1 VWTAKVEEDH
11 VCDSYERYSESEEN
25 AHDNDLGNGVG
36 MSEYGML
43 YSTDGAVDSADDGL
57 IWKTVLRTGR
67 WALRPG
73 PGQRPVPQP
82 LTVVEGPGTPPN
94 SVGFADIVAA
104 FQENAVQHVTIPLS
118 HADRVDENTG
128 YVRDLRVEDDPDRPG
143 EKVLR
148 AGLEFTDQSIKQKV
162 LDRSI
167 ANTSMGLRWD
177 YSNKESG
184 KRYKVVAEHVAL
196 TNNPWIN
203 GMRPF
208 GLSEDE
214 AKDKIDQFE
223 LSETTTKDYDK
234 NVTVNVTVNV
244 PQTGTSAAEQQFSE
258 VKEPR
263 KPSKEV
269 HMSLPKEL
277 EGLDLADEAAAKVME
292 ILQAK
297 ETEAAEAKRLADE
310 ATQLAADLTENQRK
324 AGVDKRIDEL
334 KAMGLSE
341 QSGFLKT
348 VRQVLLADTGENKL
362 TFSEDGKDE
371 TITFSDVVN
380 KLIGALPQK
389 DGKIDFSEMA
399 QSLGVERAEAPAKD
413 AVDENK
419 SAEDKYAEAYEFL
432 HGTKPPTKS

>member
-1 VWTAKVEEDH
+1 
-11 VCDSYERYSESEEN
+11 
-25 AHDNDLGNGVG
+25 

-82 LTVVEGPGTPPN
+82 LTVVEGSGNPPH
-94 SVGFADIVAA
+94 SVGFSDIISA
-104 FQENAVQHVTIPLS
+104 FDEEAVQHVTVPLS
-118 HADRVDENTG
+118 HSDRVDENTG
-128 YVRDLRVEDDPDRPG
+128 HVRKLKVEPDPDRPG
-143 EKVLR
+143 EHVLR
-148 AGLEFTDQSIKQKV
+148 AGINFTDSAIKEKV
-162 LDRSI
+162 LNGSI
-167 ANTSMGLRWD
+167 ANTSMGLRWNYERKD
-177 YSNKESG
+177 TGKKYS
-184 KRYKVVAEHVAL
+184 VVAEHVAL

-208 GLSEDE
+208 GLSEQDANE
-214 AKDKIDQFE
+214 KVDQFE
-223 LSETTTKDYDK
+223 LSTESTDDK
-234 NVTVNVTVNV
+234 HVTVNVTVNV
-244 PQTGTSAAEQQFSE
+244 PERDSAAPQQSSE

-263 KPSKEV
+263 KPTKEV

-297 ETEAAEAKRLADE
+297 ETEAADAKRLAVE
-310 ATQLAADLTENQRK
+310 ATQRATELAE
-324 AGVDKRIDEL
+324 DKRKSGVEKRVDEL
-334 KAMGLSE
+334 KAMGLSD

-348 VRQVLLADTGENKL
+348 VRQVLLADKGEQKITL
-362 TFSEDGKDE
+362 SEDGKDE
-371 TITFSDVVN
+371 EISFSDVVN

-389 DGKIDFSEMA
+389 DGKINFGEMA
-399 QSLGVERAEAPAKD
+399 QSLGVDRAEAPARD
-413 AVDENK
+413 AADENK

-432 HGTKPPTKS
+432 HGTKPPTK